1 MANIAQTV
9 NELQAMILTDKEKI
23 TFHNTFKKPEVV
35 KPADFKSYEETKKG
49 FKSTIPAKSIVVLE
63 IN

>member
-1 MANIAQTV
+1 
-9 NELQAMILTDKEKI
+9 MILTDKEKI